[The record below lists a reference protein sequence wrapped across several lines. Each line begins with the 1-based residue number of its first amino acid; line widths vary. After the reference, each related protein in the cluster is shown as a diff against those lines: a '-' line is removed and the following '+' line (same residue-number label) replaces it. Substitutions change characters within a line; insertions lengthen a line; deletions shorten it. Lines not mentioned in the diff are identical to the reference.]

1 MSRGLERTIEVEG
14 SMDIKSLID
23 RPTAEETAS
32 SSATSSPVI
41 ESRRHTV
48 SSLLNDDEDAETV
61 KAAAERRE
69 EELKREQEQ
78 EENEKNQQEGEGEQ
92 QQDEEE
98 EKKQNKNK
106 NKPRRYKSPPIW
118 AQSWKQFNK
127 RFNNSRNVPS
137 AVAPQM
143 VNANQSGGAGG
154 SERLFS
160 TVTSVVPFE
169 DLTRKV
175 TEWMYGNLD
184 QLEDDVRKYVEVELK
199 LGTICDKATEKR
211 LQMPVVTET
220 ILRSDYARADTF
232 FQAFMTDAQFN
243 NANGF
248 LDELA
253 GKKPPAVTRQ
263 LSKTRDSIFS
273 ARGPG
278 KTRVTF
284 NEGTGTTERVIKTR
298 IADLMIFSPGDLL
311 DIRISMSTETPTQPS
326 AAENGQPATVRHKNR
341 QSYLHTTGQVDLTSV
356 VTGSANRATK
366 ELEIELD
373 SNQLVGFFEAYK
385 SGVDPQ
391 AMDKFEDFIRA
402 GVDNTRIIARR
413 ISR

>member
-1 MSRGLERTIEVEG
+1 
-14 SMDIKSLID
+14 MDIKSLID

-48 SSLLNDDEDAETV
+48 SSLLNDDGEAEAI

-69 EELKREQEQ
+69 EELRQEQHEEEQEQ
-78 EENEKNQQEGEGEQ
+78 SERRPQQEEPATP
-92 QQDEEE
+92 
-98 EKKQNKNK
+98 EKKKPEKEEDKEKQRRRD
-106 NKPRRYKSPPIW
+106 KPRRYKTPPIW
-118 AQSWKQFNK
+118 AQSWKQFSR
-127 RFNNSRNVPS
+127 RFGASRNVVAQPS
-137 AVAPQM
+137 AVA
-143 VNANQSGGAGG
+143 VADADGSGGAGG
-154 SERLFS
+154 VGGERLFS
-160 TVTSVVPFE
+160 TITGVVPFE
-169 DLTRKV
+169 DLSRKV
-175 TEWMYGNLD
+175 TEWLYGNLD
-184 QLEDDVRKYVEVELK
+184 QLETDARQHVEVELK

-232 FQAFMTDAQFN
+232 FQACMSDAQFN

-253 GKKPPAVTRQ
+253 GKRPPTVTRQ
-263 LSKTRDSIFS
+263 LSKTRDSIYA

-284 NEGTGTTERVIKTR
+284 NEGTGATERVIKTR

-311 DIRISMSTETPTQPS
+311 DIRISISTETPAQPS
-326 AAENGQPATVRHKNR
+326 AAENGNPATVRHKNR
-341 QSYLHTTGQVDLTSV
+341 QTYVHSTGQVDLTSV

-366 ELEIELD
+366 ELEVELD
-373 SNQLVGFFEAYK
+373 AAQLVCFFDAYK
-385 SGVDPQ
+385 SGADPQ
-391 AMDKFEDFIRA
+391 AMDKFEDFIRS